1 MTRLLI
7 ALLAPLVLIAAC
19 GGDGERSRTPVAGLE
34 IEVHEGAFVRIE
46 QFVTPGGISVWL
58 VNEPSIP
65 ILSLQAAWPGGSA
78 SDPEGFEGLAR
89 AVAWMM
95 NEGAGDLDALA
106 FQTRME
112 DLNMSFGCS
121 PGRDWTSCSA
131 RMLTRNADDAM
142 ALVALALNDPR
153 FDADPLGRFQRE
165 TRVQVE
171 RQATN
176 PGFLARDALETQLYP
191 DHPYARDMSAQSI
204 GALTPAL
211 VRNHQQR
218 IMTREG
224 LLVTAVGAITPQELA
239 PLIDDAFAGLPESS
253 DLPDLEPVTLGDPPA
268 APLTIDLEQPQSLV
282 MFMASGL
289 QRSHPD
295 FFAAYVL
302 NHILG
307 GGGLDSRLMKELR
320 EKRGLT
326 YGISTGLEFGGQ
338 LAAWQ
343 GAGQTK
349 NESAGTFVE
358 LTQAE
363 LRAMARDGVTQEE
376 LDRAKAFLTGAYPL
390 GFDSNAKI
398 ASNMMSVRQQ
408 KLGVD
413 YFDRRNAAIEAVD
426 LNEVNRVAAEWLAP
440 GRFSFAVVGQ
450 PEGLPEPPRPRGPVP
465 PRPD

>member
-1 MTRLLI
+1 MTRFLITLLVPL
-7 ALLAPLVLIAAC
+7 ALLAAC
-19 GGDGERSRTPVAGLE
+19 GGDGERGGTPVAGLE
-34 IEVHEGAFVRIE
+34 IEVHEGDFVRIE

-112 DLNMSFGCS
+112 ALNMSFACS

-131 RMLTRNADDAM
+131 RMLIRNVDEAM
-142 ALVALALNDPR
+142 DLVALALNDPR
-153 FDADPLGRFQRE
+153 FDENPFARFQRE
-165 TRVQVE
+165 TRVQVT
-171 RQATN
+171 RQATD
-176 PGFLARDALETQLYP
+176 PGFLARDALETELYP
-191 DHPYARDMSAQSI
+191 DHPYARDMSEESI

-211 VRNHQQR
+211 VRNHKQR

-239 PLIDDAFAGLPESS
+239 PLIDDAFADLPETS
-253 DLPDLEPVTLGDPPA
+253 DLPDLEPVTLREPPSV
-268 APLTIDLEQPQSLV
+268 PVTVDLPQPQSLV
-282 MFMASGL
+282 MFMAPGL

-326 YGISTGLEFGGQ
+326 YGISTELEFGGQ

-349 NESAGTFVE
+349 NESAGSFVE
-358 LTQAE
+358 LTRAE
-363 LRAMARDGVTQEE
+363 LRALSTDGVTPDE
-376 LDRAKAFLTGAYPL
+376 LDRAKAFLTGSYPL

-413 YFDRRNAAIEAVD
+413 YFDRRNGAIEAVD
-426 LNEVNRVAAEWLAP
+426 LEAVNRVAAEWLAP
-440 GRFSFAVVGQ
+440 ERFAFAVVGQ

-465 PRPD
+465 PVSD